1 LNFIEQILTAI
12 LKFVEGLVRKDQTS
26 EDAKR
31 DPALRDRLR
40 DRIDKHEQRLRNQG
54 DPGT

>member
-12 LKFVEGLVRKDQTS
+12 LKFIEGLVRKDQTS

-31 DPALRDRLR
+31 DPALRDKLR
-40 DRIDKHEQRLRNQG
+40 DRIAQHEQRMRDQG
-54 DPGT
+54 NPGA